1 MSLALILSFATLLL
15 LLALALLWS
24 RWPAWLKTLL
34 VLSVTLLYFVG
45 YDAVRAIWGVPSEEP
60 LPERF
65 VMLAAAVDEPST
77 KTSGSV
83 FMWVSEIVE
92 GRTGLAPRAYRVKYS
107 KELHGQIDEGL
118 RRSRDGVSQMG
129 TAEIKAPGNKRGL
142 GWLKPGNDEQEVKIR
157 DLPSPQLPEK

>member
-1 MSLALILSFATLLL
+1 MSLALILSFAALAL

-24 RWPAWLKTLL
+24 RWPAWLKMLL
-34 VLSVTLLYFVG
+34 ALSVTLLYFVG
-45 YDAVRAIWGVPSEEP
+45 HDAVRAIWGVPSEEP

-77 KTSGSV
+77 KNSGSV

-92 GRTGLAPRAYRVKYS
+92 GRIGLAPRAYRVKYS